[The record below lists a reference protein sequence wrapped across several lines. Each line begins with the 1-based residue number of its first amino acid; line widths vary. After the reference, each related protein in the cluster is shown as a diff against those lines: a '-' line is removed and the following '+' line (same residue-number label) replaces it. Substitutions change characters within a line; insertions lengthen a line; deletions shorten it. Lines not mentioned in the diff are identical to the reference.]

1 MSGNMRS
8 WICAAAAA
16 AVVVPVLAAGPV
28 EIKLATFAPA
38 NSKWHLE
45 LTDLADT
52 WKKVTEG
59 RVTLTVY
66 PGGNQGTEESVIK
79 KMNPVAGQLQAA
91 LLLEPGLAEIDQAFN
106 VFAIPFF
113 FESDAEYRS
122 IQQALT
128 PILTARLEQKKF
140 HLVNWGHAGWIQI
153 FSKKPIRSLAEL
165 KAAKLFT
172 SEGDTRMV
180 QWYKANGFNPQA
192 LPFNDI
198 AAQLRLPTGLI
209 DTAPSPPYGA
219 LVLRYFENAPYML
232 DVSVAPLVGA
242 TIVTD
247 DAWKRISDADR
258 TKMLAAARGM
268 EDRVLGG
275 APKLDADSIAAMEK
289 RGLKVQKL
297 TPAAAAEFRAAA
309 DTLTATMRGGMV
321 PADVFDAAM
330 AARTAFR
337 KTKKPS

>member
-1 MSGNMRS
+1 MSRHMRS
-8 WICAAAAA
+8 GLSAAAATV
-16 AVVVPVLAAGPV
+16 AVVPLLAAGPV

-38 NSKWHLE
+38 NSKWHIE

-52 WKKVTEG
+52 WTKATEG
-59 RVTLTVY
+59 RVTLKVY
-66 PGGNQGTEESVIK
+66 PGGNQGTEQSVIK
-79 KMNPVAGQLQAA
+79 KMNPEAGQLQAA

-122 IQQALT
+122 VQQTLT
-128 PILTARLEQKKF
+128 PLLSSRLEQKKF

-165 KAAKLFT
+165 KEAKLFT
-172 SEGDTRMV
+172 SEGDTQMV
-180 QWYKANGFNPQA
+180 QWYKANGFNPKA

-209 DTAPSPPYGA
+209 DTTPSPPYGA
-219 LVLRYFENAPYML
+219 LVMRYFENAPYML
-232 DVSVAPLVGA
+232 DVRVAPLVGA

-247 DAWKRISDADR
+247 DAWRRISEADR
-258 TKMLAAARGM
+258 TKMLAAARAM
-268 EDRVLGG
+268 EERVLGG
-275 APKLDADSIAAMEK
+275 APKLDADSIAAMQK
-289 RGLKVQKL
+289 RGLKVEKL

-309 DTLTATMRGGMV
+309 DTLTASMRGGIV
-321 PADVFDAAM
+321 PADAFDAAL
-330 AARTAFR
+330 AARAAFR
-337 KTKKPS
+337 KNKK